1 MGRKETKKGF
11 SLIEIMIY
19 IALLAVLMVAVTQFT
34 WDVLYGGV
42 NAYVDREL
50 QQNARFSL
58 EKMTYEIRNSE
69 NIESLSAKEL
79 VLGRG
84 GDPNITIKFNDGA
97 QNITIQEEGGPE
109 EVLTADK
116 IEVSN
121 GIFTDMSY
129 TYPGGTNPAT
139 KNVKISMD
147 FNYENPEVLL
157 DWAAFEHYETTVE
170 IRGY

>member
-1 MGRKETKKGF
+1 MAGKNKGF
-11 SLIEIMIY
+11 SLIETMIY
-19 IALLAVLMVAVTQFT
+19 IALLAVLLVGVTQFT
-34 WDVLYGGV
+34 WDVLFGGV

-58 EKMTYEIRNSE
+58 ERMTYEIRNSE
-69 NIESLSAKEL
+69 NIETISAKEL

-84 GDPNITIKFNDGA
+84 GDPDIILRFNDVA
-97 QNITIQEEGGPE
+97 QNITIQEGAGAE
-109 EVLTADK
+109 EALTVDK
-116 IEVSN
+116 IEVTN
-121 GIFTDMSY
+121 GTFTDMSY
-129 TYPGGTNPAT
+129 TYPGGTEPAT

-147 FNYENPEVLL
+147 LNYENPEALL